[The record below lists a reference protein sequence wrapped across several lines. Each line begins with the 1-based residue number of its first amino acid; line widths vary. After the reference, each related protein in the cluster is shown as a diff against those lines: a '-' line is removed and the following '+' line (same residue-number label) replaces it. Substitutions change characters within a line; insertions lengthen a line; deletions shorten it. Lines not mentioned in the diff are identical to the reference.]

1 MPSQPVQFCDYM
13 VAVAKHWSAE
23 EPMLE
28 SLECVRETMRNV
40 VNVLGFSDETK
51 PLSDLWCQITTFQV
65 KLQGLDGEGI
75 NIYSMGCG
83 RVPPRPLDD
92 FVTLLA
98 PGRKSSTRLEVQ
110 ITMTTLQKLFSDEFP
125 EIQTAEEICRDLLRQ
140 VEN

>member
-1 MPSQPVQFCDYM
+1 
-13 VAVAKHWSAE
+13 
-23 EPMLE
+23 MLE

-98 PGRKSSTRLEVQ
+98 PGRKSSTRLELQ